1 MSDSVWKVTKRDGR
15 EEQFSQDKIIN
26 AVRKCFINGVKASND
41 NADGIARD
49 ICNKVLNIMRRS
61 KKDLWDIEDIQR
73 LVIQQLWACNYFDA
87 AEHYTIY
94 REQRRKE
101 REVVHTISSE
111 EAELMAKDV
120 AHFNS
125 DLRYYQFLSKYS
137 RWNEKAKR
145 RETWREACD
154 RVMNFMK
161 SRPQL
166 KAIEEDVWQELDE
179 GLYNHEA
186 TCALR
191 VLQMAGPALERCNM
205 GAYNCTALD
214 INCLEAFS
222 ETLYILMQG
231 CGVGFSVEGECID
244 QLPRIKKQRNQPPI
258 HHQIEDSTE
267 GWCDALLKGLKTWF
281 IGHDVIFDYSLIRL
295 AGALLKT
302 KGGRASGPEPLKQ
315 LLVFVRTK
323 VLTKQGSRL
332 TDVDCHDILC
342 MTGKIVHLGGV
353 RRAAEISISDLD
365 SEGMRLAKF
374 GPWYETA
381 PWRDMSNNSTAYNEK
396 PDCITFMKEWLSLA
410 ESGSGERGIFNRFA
424 INQSIPKRRKRVR
437 FLINPCGE
445 IMLRNCQCC
454 NLSIAVARYNDT
466 KETLRKKVRVAT
478 IWGTIQ
484 ATLTDFNYVRPIW
497 RANCLTG
504 STKVALLNGQN
515 VQIKDLVG
523 QKGFWVYSYDLEK
536 EKMVPGY
543 AHSVRMTSKSETIVR
558 VTLDSGDFLE
568 CTFDHRVLLR
578 SGEYKEA
585 GKLKSGDSLMPLYR
599 RLSTKEDDSGRVG
612 YEMCS
617 TGRGYKFTHVRTA
630 SMTNIGTCAFC
641 EVGLPDDKH
650 WLRHHID
657 FNKLNN
663 EPTNI
668 QWLTRKEHNKLHSD
682 IMKALW
688 EDPKFRAKMSEVAK
702 RPKKPRKKTPEYEKW
717 RAGRS
722 EHLYEVV
729 TELWKDLNYRKRTL
743 ERLRIAHKK
752 YVQTEEFRKMQ
763 SERLKI
769 LWADPAFVEKFMNA
783 AREGIKNKWK
793 DPKYRAKMSEVSK
806 SVWTEEHKKEM
817 KPKQSRNGK
826 LYGSQNLLAYN
837 KSEKGRKRSGD
848 NLRYERTPEHLAK
861 MAERSRKTA
870 HEYWHVRR
878 GIVSSKCLLCSP
890 NNHKVVKVETL
901 NRKEAVYDLTVDKY
915 HNFALSNGVFVHN
928 CEEERLLGVDIPG
941 QQDCALLR
949 YGAPGRA
956 ELLRELKQV
965 VLDTNAEFADPLS
978 INRTVAGTCGKPGGN
993 SGQFF
998 QCSSGGSTRYS
1009 KWQIRRFRAS
1019 LPAND
1024 PLTKFMVE
1032 QGVNATV
1039 DPFNPSLT
1047 VLDML
1052 PEPAPPGSLCR
1063 NDLTAL
1069 QQLEYWLET
1078 KENWAEHS
1086 ISCTIY
1092 VEPHEWLDVGQWVYK
1107 NFDKVNSIAFL
1118 PKDGGTYQ
1126 LMPNEEV
1133 TEEEYLKLKANFPK
1147 IDWSKL
1153 SRYEQ
1158 EDYTNA
1164 AQEVACTAQGCET

>member
-1 MSDSVWKVTKRDGR
+1 MSDPVWKVTKRDGR

-26 AVRKCFINGVKASND
+26 AVRKCFISIKTPND

-61 KKDLWDIEDIQR
+61 NKDLWDIEDIQR

-111 EAELMAKDV
+111 EAELIAKDV

-145 RETWREACD
+145 RETWRESCD

-166 KAIEEDVWQELDE
+166 KAIKEDIWQELDE

-295 AGALLKT
+295 AGAFLKT

-381 PWRDMSNNSTAYNEK
+381 PWRDMSNNSAAYNEK

-410 ESGSGERGIFNRFA
+410 ESGSGERGIANRYA
-424 INQSIPKRRKRVR
+424 STLCIPKRRKKVR
-437 FLINPCGE
+437 FIWNPCQPGFATVLTPEGIRTFDQISIGSTIWSGTKWTKVTSKRSTGIREVFKWITDIGSFVGTKEHKVFSNGKRVPVEFADSIDECRSPDQTASKKDYHRTHAIIKSVSLGE
-445 IMLRNCQCC
+445 MPVYDIKVDSEEHSYWTDGLLVSNCMEIILRNMGCC
-454 NLSIAVARYNDT
+454 NLSIAVARYRDT
-466 KETLRKKVRVAT
+466 KETLRRKVRLAT

-484 ATLTDFNYVRPIW
+484 STLIDFQYVRDTWKI
-497 RANCLTG
+497 NC
-504 STKVALLNGQN
+504 Q
-515 VQIKDLVG
+515 
-523 QKGFWVYSYDLEK
+523 
-536 EKMVPGY
+536 
-543 AHSVRMTSKSETIVR
+543 
-558 VTLDSGDFLE
+558 
-568 CTFDHRVLLR
+568 
-578 SGEYKEA
+578 
-585 GKLKSGDSLMPLYR
+585 
-599 RLSTKEDDSGRVG
+599 
-612 YEMCS
+612 
-617 TGRGYKFTHVRTA
+617 
-630 SMTNIGTCAFC
+630 
-641 EVGLPDDKH
+641 
-650 WLRHHID
+650 
-657 FNKLNN
+657 
-663 EPTNI
+663 
-668 QWLTRKEHNKLHSD
+668 
-682 IMKALW
+682 
-688 EDPKFRAKMSEVAK
+688 
-702 RPKKPRKKTPEYEKW
+702 
-717 RAGRS
+717 
-722 EHLYEVV
+722 
-729 TELWKDLNYRKRTL
+729 
-743 ERLRIAHKK
+743 
-752 YVQTEEFRKMQ
+752 
-763 SERLKI
+763 
-769 LWADPAFVEKFMNA
+769 
-783 AREGIKNKWK
+783 
-793 DPKYRAKMSEVSK
+793 
-806 SVWTEEHKKEM
+806 
-817 KPKQSRNGK
+817 
-826 LYGSQNLLAYN
+826 
-837 KSEKGRKRSGD
+837 
-848 NLRYERTPEHLAK
+848 
-861 MAERSRKTA
+861 
-870 HEYWHVRR
+870 
-878 GIVSSKCLLCSP
+878 
-890 NNHKVVKVETL
+890 
-901 NRKEAVYDLTVDKY
+901 
-915 HNFALSNGVFVHN
+915 
-928 CEEERLLGVDIPG
+928 EERLLGVDITG
-941 QQDCALLR
+941 QMDCPLLR
-949 YGAPGRA
+949 YGASGRA
-956 ELLRELKQV
+956 DLLKELKDE
-965 VLDTNAEFADPLS
+965 VLTINAEFSEQLGIPRSAA
-978 INRTVAGTCGKPGGN
+978 TTCVKPSGN

-998 QCSSGGSTRYS
+998 QCSSGVHTRYA
-1009 KWQIRRFRAS
+1009 KHQIRRFRAS

-1032 QGVNATV
+1032 QGVTATV

-1052 PEPAPPGSLCR
+1052 PEPAPEGTPCR

-1078 KENWAEHS
+1078 KESWAEHTV
-1086 ISCTIY
+1086 SCTIY
-1092 VEPHEWLDVGQWVYK
+1092 VESHEWLDVGQWVYK
-1107 NFDKVNSIAFL
+1107 NFDKLTGISFL
-1118 PKDGGTYQ
+1118 PKDGGTYP
-1126 LMPNEEV
+1126 LLPNQEV

-1164 AQEVACTAQGCET
+1164 AQEVACTAQGCDI